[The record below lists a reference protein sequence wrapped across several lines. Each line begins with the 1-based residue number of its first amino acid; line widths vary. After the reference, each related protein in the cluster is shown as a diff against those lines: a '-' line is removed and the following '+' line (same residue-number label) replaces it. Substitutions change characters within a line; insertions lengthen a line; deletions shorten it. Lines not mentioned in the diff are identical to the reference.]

1 MPSALSVPGI
11 LDPTRLRASG
21 VDLVTPRTTA
31 RGLDA
36 AQLVT
41 RGPLA
46 SSAHRLL
53 GLGAVGSARLGQG
66 QSALQQA
73 FGGDPASWQ
82 QVGTPWIAARSLARP
97 VETLNSQSTSA
108 WLLAGSPGNRI
119 GGRL

>member
-1 MPSALSVPGI
+1 M
-11 LDPTRLRASG
+11 RLRASG
-21 VDLVTPRTTA
+21 VDLIASRDAA
-31 RGLDA
+31 RGLDP
-36 AQLVT
+36 AQLIT

-66 QSALQQA
+66 QPALQNA
-73 FGGDPASWQ
+73 FGGDPSSWQ

-108 WLLAGSPGNRI
+108 WLLAGTPGNRV